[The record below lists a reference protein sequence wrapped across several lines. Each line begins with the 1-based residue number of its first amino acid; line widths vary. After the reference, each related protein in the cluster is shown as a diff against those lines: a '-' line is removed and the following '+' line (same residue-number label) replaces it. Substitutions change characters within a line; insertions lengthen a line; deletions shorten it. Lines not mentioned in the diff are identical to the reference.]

1 MGKNVLLKKDIVRD
15 HLDLD
20 FSLLDRTLVTC
31 CLHWKV
37 WYWIN
42 ITVCQGSTLNSDI
55 KLFSHLIIWAKL
67 KSALGTE
74 SHFNRFL
81 FSFHHLTCTI
91 FHVSSINVWHFVG
104 MHLWPSSDRREK
116 IARKLV
122 CSDLQTTSGRSP
134 SCWTVPVLPQSPLL
148 ASSSVSSLTGRV
160 LSECSVPAPT
170 FWSATSG
177 SITALCLSQFRIFNV
192 VRSQMSKLTLLPI
205 TCVRQDIPPLN
216 LWVQQQHVYSVSMYR
231 EHNPQIYISPKKKLL
246 HSCFAACG

>member
-15 HLDLD
+15 QLDLD

-122 CSDLQTTSGRSP
+122 CSDLQTTSGRLP

-160 LSECSVPAPT
+160 LSEC
-170 FWSATSG
+170 
-177 SITALCLSQFRIFNV
+177 
-192 VRSQMSKLTLLPI
+192 
-205 TCVRQDIPPLN
+205 
-216 LWVQQQHVYSVSMYR
+216 
-231 EHNPQIYISPKKKLL
+231 
-246 HSCFAACG
+246 